1 MSTIEELESFE
12 RKQRSTGF
20 GGTIKYMGQD
30 ISPRNHPT
38 TLANYILDQ
47 IMHTVTWGVQF
58 VAPMGFGKTSAATVV
73 AHHIHEKRPEF
84 LVVWGEAEDFKDL
97 KGFLAK
103 QPKQPLIIIFD
114 DITGA
119 LKTMGEKEMQYNFN
133 ILTKIRW
140 EIDPKNGKI
149 PVITFCTYH
158 YSKNLEKEFRAVLG
172 TSAFCGFGNEEQTN
186 IDSIAPKGTLA
197 RLQMERFSRIASKM
211 FSNHEFYL
219 QLPGGGKIRYETDN
233 PLRPFAAISGN
244 DGYIIVFSDKDVC
257 AHCSKRKVLP
267 FVEPKEVY
275 NRIKQSYGRE
285 GILALKMALWRRG
298 HYLAL
303 GTRAASASEFL
314 EKRLFPS
321 LTTDFRGLVDELYKG
336 ANRAPPKRA
345 YTKRKIND
353 EMLTELRAISEPI
366 PEGVNVDE
374 ILLKDLGYDKEEED
388 GRNISDSNNAG

>member
-12 RKQRSTGF
+12 RKERSGGF
-20 GGTIKYMGQD
+20 GGTIKYMDQD
-30 ISPRNHPT
+30 ISPRNHPAA
-38 TLANYILDQ
+38 LANYILDQ

-73 AHHIHEKRPEF
+73 AHHIHKKRPEF

-211 FSNHEFYL
+211 FSSHEFYL

-233 PLRPFAAISGN
+233 PLRPFCAISGN
-244 DGYIIVFSDKDVC
+244 DGYLIVFSDKDVC
-257 AHCSKRKVLP
+257 NHCTKRKTMP
-267 FVEPKEVY
+267 FVTPKEIYTRV
-275 NRIKQSYGRE
+275 KEAYGTP
-285 GILALKMALWRRG
+285 GINALKMALWRRG
-298 HYLAL
+298 HYLAV
-303 GTRAASASEFL
+303 GRDVASASEFL

-321 LTTDFRGLVDELYKG
+321 LTTDFKGLVDEVFLG
-336 ANRAPPKRA
+336 AHKAVPKRS

-353 EMLTELRAISEPI
+353 ELLAKLRAQSGAIPPDANTNEIFEESE
-366 PEGVNVDE
+366 DDT
-374 ILLKDLGYDKEEED
+374 KD
-388 GRNISDSNNAG
+388 A